1 MKKILFLFVAALVIF
16 SCSKDD
22 DGNIFKASMSALI
35 DDEEWN
41 AVTRVTILE
50 EGKFIITGTSLNGKI
65 LTVTIGGTT
74 EGIYELSLSSAMAGA
89 VYKES
94 ASMSIEDAYVSATGE
109 VNLTDVNNSK
119 KRISGTFSFIAI
131 RNLTNTIN
139 ITEGEFKDLLY
150 TETGD

>member
-1 MKKILFLFVAALVIF
+1 MKKIFFLFVAAIAIS

-41 AVTRVTILE
+41 SVTRVTILE

-65 LTVTIGGTT
+65 LTITIFGTT
-74 EGIYELSLSSAMAGA
+74 EGKYELSLTSAMAGA
-89 VYKES
+89 IYKES
-94 ASMSIEDAYVSATGE
+94 ASMSTDDAYVSATGE

>member
-1 MKKILFLFVAALVIF
+1 MKKIFFLLLLAVVIF

-41 AVTRVTILE
+41 SVTRLTILE

>member
-1 MKKILFLFVAALVIF
+1 MKKIFFLFVAAIAIS

-41 AVTRVTILE
+41 SVTRLTILE

-94 ASMSIEDAYVSATGE
+94 ASMSTADAYVSATGE

-150 TETGD
+150 TETGN

>member
-1 MKKILFLFVAALVIF
+1 MKKIFFILLLAVIIF

-22 DGNIFKASMSALI
+22 GSIFKASMSALI

-41 AVTRVTILE
+41 SLTRITILE
-50 EGKFIITGTSLNGKI
+50 EGKFIITGTSLDGKVLAI
-65 LTVTIGGTT
+65 TIGGTT
-74 EGIYELSLSSAMAGA
+74 EGIYELSLTSAMAGA
-89 VYKES
+89 VFKES
-94 ASMSIEDAYVSATGE
+94 ATTSTADAYVSVTGE

-139 ITEGEFKDLLY
+139 ITDGEFKDLLY
-150 TETGD
+150 TETGN

>member
-1 MKKILFLFVAALVIF
+1 
-16 SCSKDD
+16 
-22 DGNIFKASMSALI
+22 
-35 DDEEWN
+35 
-41 AVTRVTILE
+41 VTILE
-50 EGKFIITGTSLNGKI
+50 EGKFIITGTSLSGKI

-74 EGIYELSLSSAMAGA
+74 EGTYELSLSSAMAGA

-94 ASMSIEDAYVSATGE
+94 ASMSTADAYVSATGE

-119 KRISGTFSFIAI
+119 KRISGTFNFIAI

-150 TETGD
+150 TETGN

>member
-1 MKKILFLFVAALVIF
+1 MKKIFNILLLAVVIF

-22 DGNIFKASMSALI
+22 GSIFKASMSAVI

-41 AVTRVTILE
+41 AITRVTILE

-65 LTVTIGGTT
+65 LAITIGGTT
-74 EGIYELSLSSAMAGA
+74 EGIYELSLTSAMAGA

-94 ASMSIEDAYVSATGE
+94 ATTSTADAYVSATGE

-139 ITEGEFKDLLY
+139 ITDGEFKDLLY
-150 TETGD
+150 TETGN